1 MASIK
6 VKSLLAGVVGL
17 VGVASGA
24 ILGNNKTRKK
34 VEEAILEEME
44 KKNIKSKV
52 QKIIISLQKIDG
64 EDALVCTIFVSMLG
78 MIRAKILVKGYKIEE
93 FEKKNIFDFI
103 SVSKKKTD

>member
-34 VEEAILEEME
+34 VEEAISDVKEKVENKTEE
-44 KKNIKSKV
+44 KK
-52 QKIIISLQKIDG
+52 
-64 EDALVCTIFVSMLG
+64 
-78 MIRAKILVKGYKIEE
+78 
-93 FEKKNIFDFI
+93 
-103 SVSKKKTD
+103 